1 MNLIAS
7 VVLCYSIT
15 YSAFSS
21 LPLQLSNLTRCSR
34 FTDARLGRRPCPLC
48 QKIISNKSNLL
59 KHMRIRHS
67 DEYNPAGCTMCG
79 KVFKNKYSLRAHIN
93 IYHKETSN
101 GAAVGFSMCGA
112 SAAHSG
118 ASAHPSS
125 TTSGGDYMAAPSAV
139 VSGSSVDRH
148 SVSVFATASGY
159 GLHDLETGSYLK
171 QTLLSQYNVSNSPLT

>member
-1 MNLIAS
+1 MSSIMFHFQFHYLISHVFLIFA
-7 VVLCYSIT
+7 
-15 YSAFSS
+15 
-21 LPLQLSNLTRCSR
+21 
-34 FTDARLGRRPCPLC
+34 DARLGRRPCPLC

-93 IYHKETSN
+93 IYHKEAGSN
-101 GAAVGFSMCGA
+101 GAVSTFGV
-112 SAAHSG
+112 SG
-118 ASAHPSS
+118 PSPYPSS
-125 TTSGGDYMAAPSAV
+125 TSSGGDYMAAPTPAIL
-139 VSGSSVDRH
+139 SGSHVDHH

-171 QTLLSQYNVSNSPLT
+171 QTLLSQYNVSNAPLT